1 MNRMLFVLL
10 IAWFAGSVGC
20 ATKNYVKNQTTP
32 LVNKVNELDDLTA
45 QNTKAINDTDARAQ
59 AGIHK
64 AQSTADS
71 ADQKA
76 LAAGQEATQAQA
88 QADTAARKVD
98 TLQTTVANLDN
109 YHVVNEAAVQFGVNR
124 SNLSKN
130 AKATLDQLAGNA
142 PNVKGYIF
150 VVEGHTDSTGSATH
164 NDTLSNRRAD
174 AVVRHLVAN
183 NNIPAFRVYVIGL
196 GEKAPVGSNKTSHG
210 RSENRRAEVK
220 LMSNAVENAT
230 SASVNQLEK

>member
-1 MNRMLFVLL
+1 MKGMSFVFL
-10 IAWFAGSVGC
+10 IVWLAGSIGC
-20 ATKNYVKNQTTP
+20 ASKNYVRDQTTP
-32 LVNKVNELDDLTA
+32 LVNKVNELDDVTA
-45 QNTKAINDTDARAQ
+45 QNTKAIKDTDARAQ
-59 AGIHK
+59 AGI
-64 AQSTADS
+64 QN
-71 ADQKA
+71 
-76 LAAGQEATQAQA
+76 AQA
-88 QADTAARKVD
+88 QADAADQKAATASQQATQAQTQADTAAQKVE

-130 AKATLDQLAGNA
+130 AQATLDQLASNA

-150 VVEGHTDSTGSATH
+150 VIEGHTDSTGSAGH

-196 GEKAPVGSNKTSHG
+196 GEKSPVGSNKTSHG
-210 RSENRRAEVK
+210 RSKNRRAEVK
-220 LMSNAVENAT
+220 LMSNSVENAT
-230 SASVNQLEK
+230 SASANQ

>member
-1 MNRMLFVLL
+1 MNRILSVFL
-10 IAWFAGSVGC
+10 IVWLAGSIGC

-45 QNTKAINDTDARAQ
+45 QNTKEIKEVDARSQ
-59 AGIHK
+59 AGIQQ
-64 AQSTADS
+64 AQTEANA

-76 LAAGQEATQAQA
+76 VSAGQQATQAQT

-124 SNLSKN
+124 SNLTKN
-130 AKATLDQLAGNA
+130 AKETLDQLAGNA

-150 VVEGHTDSTGSATH
+150 VIEGHTDSTGSAAH
-164 NDTLSNRRAD
+164 NNTLSDRRAD

-183 NNIPAFRVYVIGL
+183 NNIPAFRVYVVGL
-196 GEKAPVGSNKTSHG
+196 GEKAPVGSNKTSAG
-210 RSENRRAEVK
+210 RSKNRRAEVK
-220 LMSNAVENAT
+220 LMSNSVENAT
-230 SASVNQLEK
+230 TAAVNQ